1 MDNIIK
7 LIKEFIKKDIENSIF
22 KQQLEY
28 CIFNGKYLRS
38 LITYSIGN
46 NLNLS
51 AAIEYIHNSSL
62 LIDDMPFMD
71 NDITRRGIDSLH
83 VKFGQSTTLL
93 ISYNLIISAMDN
105 INKFYKKIKVN
116 KESKFIY
123 LINKE
128 INIEL
133 SNLIK
138 GQYMDL
144 NTNFDYINKLSKR
157 EQINK
162 IIEIINFKTGSLFY
176 LSFLFGYISKNLNID
191 KNIILKIKN
200 IGYSFGMCFQIL
212 DDLEDFNKINENK
225 LINIRS
231 YYNKNELIKF
241 FSVNLDNFRNIS
253 INLNIYDDIL
263 NELYELLIYNLKKNI
278 F

>member
-263 NELYELLIYNLKKNI
+263 NELYNYLIFNLKKNI